1 MEAQNLHPLPSDTH
15 APRAPGVASAAA
27 RWVLAALRLAIGWV
41 FFWAF
46 LDKLFGL
53 GFATPAEGAWIA
65 GGSPTYGFMAEAASG
80 PFEGIY
86 GSFAGT
92 AWADWL
98 FMAGLLGIGLAFLLG
113 IGMRIAAA
121 SGALMLVLMWT
132 AVLPP
137 PNNPFMD
144 DHLVMA
150 LAMAALALV
159 NAGDTA
165 GLGGWWSRLSPVRRV
180 PALR

>member
-1 MEAQNLHPLPSDTH
+1 MEARNLHTRSSDTH
-15 APRAPGVASAAA
+15 ASPAPVLAPAAA
-27 RWVLAALRLAIGWV
+27 RWVLAALRLAIGWI

-65 GGSPTYGFMAEAASG
+65 GGSPTYGFMAEASSG
-80 PFEGIY
+80 PLAGFY
-86 GSFAGT
+86 GSIAGA

-98 FMAGLLGIGLAFLLG
+98 FMAGLLGIGAAFLLG

-150 LAMAALALV
+150 LAMVALALLD
-159 NAGDTA
+159 AGGTA
-165 GLGGWWSRLSPVRRV
+165 GLGGWWSRLSLVRRV